1 MAGPCVHWSVG
12 HPTFVRSTGRSVGR
26 LVNQKVGQLVG
37 WWVGQLVGWSVG
49 LSQRR
54 LPVLLWCVRAFGL
67 SVCCS
72 AALLLDRS
80 VCRSVG
86 PLVGLSVRL
95 SGRCF
100 VGCRSL
106 VGQSVGRLD
115 EWSVSQSIGRL
126 LGRSIGLSVR
136 RWSAVVCWQV
146 DRSDDRSVDLVD
158 WSVVSRLW
166 FRHRSIS

>member
-1 MAGPCVHWSVG
+1 M
-12 HPTFVRSTGRSVGR
+12 
-26 LVNQKVGQLVG
+26 VG

-49 LSQRR
+49 LSERR
-54 LPVLLWCVRAFGL
+54 LPALPWCVRSFGL

-72 AALLLDRS
+72 AALLLYRS

-86 PLVGLSVRL
+86 PLVGLSVKL

-115 EWSVSQSIGRL
+115 EWLVSQSIGRL
-126 LGRSIGLSVR
+126 LGRFIGLSVR

-146 DRSDDRSVDLVD
+146 DRLVDRSVGPISRSVFRRLSFVD
-158 WSVVSRLW
+158 RSAGRLE
-166 FRHRSIS
+166 SQ